1 MKKNANEKFNKGRE
15 KKTGKEEVNEQL
27 EKKKLLE
34 AKIRKQ
40 VASEEKAFRIVER
53 LIENPITEEFLKD
66 SCQFIAPHH
75 YEDIVEERAITKT
88 CGYPVCSK
96 PLTAVSKQK
105 YHISTKDNK
114 VYDITERK
122 NFCSNHCYKAS
133 RYLQNQLSTTPLW
146 SREEERV
153 CVSLLTTNS
162 GLPGVEVVGPI
173 ENVWKEVH
181 QLNKLDKSESKIKS
195 SDDNN
200 KEIIDITRKTADIK
214 LTDKIV
220 SGIDC
225 VEDLDDEKDVEYV
238 CKDIDQ
244 TKTNTQFE
252 GTFSENA
259 ASDCKTSL
267 AQADNAGCPP
277 IEAILETN
285 NTKGNNPSQT
295 EDKMQHLMKL
305 LDRRKQ
311 LLAQLAEKE
320 TVSEPSM
327 VQNIRPKS
335 QENLE
340 TKSFC
345 QQIIAID
352 KDVSKHLHGV
362 DNNVPKNVH
371 EVHEQKDTNI
381 SEMDSVGSSNLKNVV
396 DSDNSKTFEKSTT
409 SFPDVC
415 KVKDTNPKPGNTRM
429 PSQSVIQL
437 ICQSVKTWITT
448 ETLECLQKAAEQDQ
462 TSKSWSK
469 THFEALYQA
478 LCKRVDAGEF
488 EIEDIGTESNMDDDK
503 DKRLPIPEFERL
515 RVETK
520 DYANRVQRYFAGEL
534 FTEPK
539 EKDHQEKTPIYLPT
553 VDTYDQMQIR
563 RKIVMER
570 LQNVMQDVLSPLK
583 LTLQDVYTEY
593 KEMIGTFS
601 LNSNNI
607 LHKPAEWT
615 IINLILL
622 RMLSRKNIQIKKAF
636 LQPSSVAYFKILLG
650 RLGTNLQQID
660 LYIDDL
666 LFITN

>member
-1 MKKNANEKFNKGRE
+1 MKKNSNEKYQKGRE
-15 KKTGKEEVNEQL
+15 KKTGKEEENKQL

-75 YEDIVEERAITKT
+75 YEDIVEERSITKT
-88 CGYPVCSK
+88 CGYPVCCK
-96 PLTAVSKQK
+96 PLNAISKQK

-122 NFCSNHCYKAS
+122 SFCSNHCYKAS
-133 RYLQNQLSTTPLW
+133 RHLQTQLSTTPLW

-173 ENVWKEVH
+173 ETVWKEVH
-181 QLNKLDKSESKIKS
+181 QLNKLDQSESKVKK

-200 KEIIDITRKTADIK
+200 KEINDITRKTADIK
-214 LTDKIV
+214 LKDETLLEQ
-220 SGIDC
+220 GC
-225 VEDLDDEKDVEYV
+225 VEDPDDEKDEHV
-238 CKDIDQ
+238 CTDIDQ
-244 TKTNTQFE
+244 TKTNNQFE
-252 GTFSENA
+252 GTFTEND
-259 ASDCKTSL
+259 ASDCKTSV
-267 AQADNAGCPP
+267 AQTENAGCPP
-277 IEAILETN
+277 VESIPETKS
-285 NTKGNNPSQT
+285 TKGDNPSQT
-295 EDKMQHLMKL
+295 EDKMQQLMKL

-311 LLAQLAEKE
+311 LLGQLTEIE

-327 VQNIRPKS
+327 VQNTKPKT

-340 TKSFC
+340 TKSSN
-345 QQIIAID
+345 QQHIPID
-352 KDVSKHLHGV
+352 KDVSKVHRK
-362 DNNVPKNVH
+362 DINFPKNVH
-371 EVHEQKDTNI
+371 VEHEQKNAGI
-381 SEMDSVGSSNLKNVV
+381 SERDISDGSSVFKNIVE
-396 DSDNSKTFEKSTT
+396 SECSKTF
-409 SFPDVC
+409 DVS
-415 KVKDTNPKPGNTRM
+415 KEKDTKPKPENTKM
-429 PSQSVIQL
+429 SSHSVIQL

-448 ETLECLQKAAEQDQ
+448 ETLECLQKPAEQDQ

-469 THFEALYQA
+469 THFDALYQA

-503 DKRLPIPEFERL
+503 DQRLPIPEFEKL

-520 DYANRVQRYFAGEL
+520 DYANKVQRYFAGEL
-534 FTEPK
+534 FTEPT
-539 EKDHQEKTPIYLPT
+539 EKDYQENTPVYLPT

-570 LQNVMQDVLSPLK
+570 LQNVIQDVLSPLK

-593 KEMIGTFS
+593 KDMIGTFS
-601 LNSNNI
+601 LDSKNI

-622 RMLSRKNIQIKKAF
+622 RMLSRKNIKIKKAF
-636 LQPSSVAYFKILLG
+636 LQPTSVTYFKILLG

-660 LYIDDL
+660 MYIDDL
-666 LFITN
+666 LSITN

>member
-1 MKKNANEKFNKGRE
+1 MKKNANEKYPIYNKGKE
-15 KKTGKEEVNEQL
+15 KKTGKEELNKQL
-27 EKKKLLE
+27 EKKKLVE

-75 YEDIVEERAITKT
+75 YEDVVEERAITKT
-88 CGYPVCSK
+88 CGYPVCGK
-96 PLTAVSKQK
+96 LLTAISKQK

-122 NFCSNHCYKAS
+122 SFCSNHCYKAS

-173 ENVWKEVH
+173 EHVWKEVH
-181 QLNKLDKSESKIKS
+181 KLNKLDKPESKIKS

-214 LTDKIV
+214 LTDEIV
-220 SGIDC
+220 SEIDC
-225 VEDLDDEKDVEYV
+225 EEDSDDEKDVEHV
-238 CKDIDQ
+238 CQDIDQ
-244 TKTNTQFE
+244 TKTNTQFG

-259 ASDCKTSL
+259 EIDCKTSL
-267 AQADNAGCPP
+267 AQANVASCSPLASTP
-277 IEAILETN
+277 ETN
-285 NTKGNNPSQT
+285 SSKGNNQSQT

-305 LDRRKQ
+305 LDRRKLLLGQ
-311 LLAQLAEKE
+311 LVEIE

-340 TKSFC
+340 TKSSG
-345 QQIIAID
+345 QQIVAID
-352 KDVSKHLHGV
+352 KDV
-362 DNNVPKNVH
+362 PKYVH
-371 EVHEQKDTNI
+371 EVHEQKNTSI
-381 SEMDSVGSSNLKNVV
+381 SEMDSDGSSVLKNVV
-396 DSDNSKTFEKSTT
+396 DSDNSKTFGKLTATCPRVSKEKDSK
-409 SFPDVC
+409 S
-415 KVKDTNPKPGNTRM
+415 KPGHTRM
-429 PSQSVIQL
+429 SSHSVIQL

-448 ETLECLQKAAEQDQ
+448 ETIEYLQKSTEQDQ

-488 EIEDIGTESNMDDDK
+488 EIEDIGIESNMDDDK
-503 DKRLPIPEFERL
+503 DTRLPIPEFERL
-515 RVETK
+515 KEETK
-520 DYANRVQRYFAGEL
+520 DYANKVQRYFAGEL
-534 FTEPK
+534 FTEPI
-539 EKDHQEKTPIYLPT
+539 EKDEQEKIPVYLPT

-570 LQNVMQDVLSPLK
+570 LQKVIQDVLSPLK

-601 LNSNNI
+601 LDSKNI

-622 RMLSRKNIQIKKAF
+622 RMLSRKSIQIKKAF

-666 LFITN
+666 LFITD